1 MVDLAAV
8 MSDSAVVH
16 AEADHAVFT
25 SLPSPTGEGYRLVA
39 WSSGLKA
46 EERAEITRRA
56 PSHGSLCGEG
66 ASAGAVSILNLR
78 SSGRAAF
85 GFTRVSGAEHTRRG
99 GGRVWTDFVVLEAA
113 EVSRAGLRPADVREA
128 LPKDRAARPGTA
140 ALPRLQVSLAGGAPL
155 TSDATG
161 VAVAVAATLA
171 DRRPSVIAV
180 GKDGAALLCKALGL
194 LPASM
199 RGGIEACG
207 GLRFSRAREVVATI
221 VDSIDQETIRST
233 RGQGMECV
241 DATRV
246 STAASSGLAPWLRLM
261 ARWCDEGRTEE
272 AARLSDRLRAGWKLA
287 EILEVAAVCEA
298 IDRREERSETLDLL
312 LSRRSAG

>member
-1 MVDLAAV
+1 MVDLAALT
-8 MSDSAVVH
+8 SDSAADH
-16 AEADHAVFT
+16 ADADHAVFT

-39 WSSGLKA
+39 WSSGVKA

-78 SSGRAAF
+78 SSGRTAF

-99 GGRVWTDFVVLEAA
+99 GGRVWTDFVVLDAA
-113 EVSRAGLRPADVREA
+113 EASRAGLRPADVRGA
-128 LPKDRAARPGTA
+128 LPRDRVARPGTA
-140 ALPRLQVSLAGGAPL
+140 VLPRLQVSLAGGAPL
-155 TSDATG
+155 TSGATG
-161 VAVAVAATLA
+161 VAVTVAATLA

-194 LPASM
+194 LPAGM

-207 GLRFSRAREVVATI
+207 GLRFSRAREVVATV
-221 VDSIDQETIRST
+221 VDTIDQDTVRST
-233 RGQGMECV
+233 RGQGVECV

-246 STAASSGLAPWLRLM
+246 STAATSDLAPWLRLM

-272 AARLSDRLRAGWKLA
+272 AARLSDGLRTGWRLA
-287 EILEVAAVCEA
+287 EILEVAALCEA
-298 IDRREERSETLDLL
+298 IDRREEKRETLDLL
-312 LSRRSAG
+312 LSRRSAN